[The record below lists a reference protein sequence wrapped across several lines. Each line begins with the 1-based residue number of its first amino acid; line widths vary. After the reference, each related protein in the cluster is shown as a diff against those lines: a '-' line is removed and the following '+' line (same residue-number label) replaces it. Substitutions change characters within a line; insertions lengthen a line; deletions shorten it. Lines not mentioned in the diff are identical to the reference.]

1 MTSGRGDGAKGF
13 IIPLIVAAACLFV
26 LLLPDQ
32 GRGLFGYDR
41 AAVAAGEWWRVV
53 TAHGAHL
60 SVSHGLMNVAALGMI
75 AWLFRADFG
84 PAAWGGG
91 LLIPAL
97 VIGIGL
103 YLGWPDVG
111 WYVGLSGVLHGL
123 VAAGGVLWFRRGER
137 LAGAVLLA
145 VLAGKLLYEGL
156 FGPVPGSETAAGG
169 RVLVESHQLG
179 AAGGLLW
186 AAISAA
192 AGQRLG
198 GSGRRL

>member
-1 MTSGRGDGAKGF
+1 MTSGRGDETKGLV
-13 IIPLIVAAACLFV
+13 IPLIAAAACLFV
-26 LLLPDQ
+26 LMLPDQ

-41 AAVAAGEWWRVV
+41 DAVAAGEWWRVV

-84 PAAWGGG
+84 PAAWIGG
-91 LLIPAL
+91 LVVPAL

-103 YLGWPDVG
+103 YAGWPDVV

-123 VAAGGVLWFRRGER
+123 VAVGGVLWCREGDW
-137 LAGAVLLA
+137 LAGAALLA

-156 FGPVPGSETAAGG
+156 FGPIPGSEAAAGG
-169 RVLVESHQLG
+169 RVLVESHRLG

-186 AAISAA
+186 AAIVTA

-198 GSGRRL
+198 GSRRRL